1 MTRIIDFVLESDYSS
16 TRRMPSVKLLPGQIQ
31 STTTTTANTMPTST
45 SLQDINS
52 QTQKFHWNKEQPLL
66 NLSE

>member
-1 MTRIIDFVLESDYSS
+1 MTRIIVFVLESDYSS

-31 STTTTTANTMPTST
+31 STTTTANTMPTST

>member
-1 MTRIIDFVLESDYSS
+1 MASSESDYSS

-31 STTTTTANTMPTST
+31 ATTTNTIPAST
-45 SLQDINS
+45 SLQDINAP
-52 QTQKFHWNKEQPLL
+52 TQKFTWNKEQPLL

>member
-1 MTRIIDFVLESDYSS
+1 MLISLESDYSS
-16 TRRMPSVKLLPGQIQ
+16 ARRMPSVKLLPGQIQ
-31 STTTTTANTMPTST
+31 GTTTNTMPTST

-52 QTQKFHWNKEQPLL
+52 QTQKFNWNKEQPLL

>member
-1 MTRIIDFVLESDYSS
+1 
-16 TRRMPSVKLLPGQIQ
+16 MPSVKLLPGQIQ
-31 STTTTTANTMPTST
+31 GSTTTTNTIPAST

-52 QTQKFHWNKEQPLL
+52 QTQKFSWIKEQPLL